1 MKRLAFLI
9 LVVISIKAYAQPSNV
24 VSAWNYLK
32 SGELDKA
39 KNMIDPAITHEKTK
53 SWSKTWYYRG
63 LIYYSMYGNKD
74 YGKLDPNPLQV
85 AYESFKKSLEI
96 EPKGDYA
103 DDIKLQ
109 MKKLT
114 IQFFNAGLGEFGK
127 KNYDMALSDFA
138 NVLAIDP
145 TDTVAIL
152 NSAITATRA
161 GKIQIATDFY
171 NKLIQMNYND
181 SKVYGTLANIY
192 IQQKDTAKYFEVIE
206 QGRKHYPDSLDL
218 LKLEINYFLI
228 TKKSDQAI
236 DRINAALQKSPKDQ
250 ILWFALGNIYDKL
263 ASDNYE
269 SGKTTQ
275 QEENFTKAENAYKKA
290 IEIKADYFDA
300 YFDLGAMYF
309 NLAAA
314 MIKKAN
320 DIDPS
325 NIKAYNE
332 AKAKFDDK
340 LKQAQPYLEKA
351 LELQPKDEGT
361 LSSLKQ
367 LYAHLGMTDKSNE
380 MKKRLD
386 ELNK

>member
-9 LVVISIKAYAQPSNV
+9 LVVISVKAYAQPSNV

-39 KNMIDPAITHEKTK
+39 KNMIDPAILHEKTK
-53 SWSKTWYYRG
+53 TWSKTWYYRG

-85 AYESFKKSLEI
+85 AYESFKKSIEI

-114 IQFFNAGLGEFGK
+114 IQFFNAGLGEFSK
-127 KNYDMALSDFA
+127 KNYDNALNYFA
-138 NVLAIDP
+138 DVLSIDP

-161 GKIQIATDFY
+161 GKLDKAIEFY
-171 NKLIQMNYND
+171 NTLIKMKYND
-181 SKVYGTLANIY
+181 SKVFGTLANIY

-206 QGRKHYPDSLDL
+206 QGRKQYPDSLDL

-236 DRINAALQKSPKDQ
+236 DRINIALQKSPKDN

-263 ASDNYE
+263 ASENYE
-269 SGKTTQ
+269 AGKTTE
-275 QEENFTKAENAYKKA
+275 QEANFAKAESAYKKA
-290 IEIKADYFDA
+290 IEIKPDYFDA

-320 DIDPS
+320 DIDAS
-325 NIKAYNE
+325 NIKAYND
-332 AKAKFDDK
+332 AKEKFDGK

-367 LYAHLGMTDKSNE
+367 LYAHLGLMDKSNE
-380 MKKRLD
+380 MKKRMD

>member
-53 SWSKTWYYRG
+53 TWSKTWYYRG

-103 DDIKLQ
+103 DDINLQ

-127 KNYDMALSDFA
+127 KNYDGALTYFGD
-138 NVLAIDP
+138 VLAIDP
-145 TDTVAIL
+145 NDTVAIL

-161 GKIQIATDFY
+161 GKIPLATDFY
-171 NKLIQMNYND
+171 NKLIKMNYND

-192 IQQKDTAKYFEVIE
+192 MQQKDTAKYF
-206 QGRKHYPDSLDL
+206 
-218 LKLEINYFLI
+218 
-228 TKKSDQAI
+228 
-236 DRINAALQKSPKDQ
+236 
-250 ILWFALGNIYDKL
+250 
-263 ASDNYE
+263 
-269 SGKTTQ
+269 
-275 QEENFTKAENAYKKA
+275 
-290 IEIKADYFDA
+290 
-300 YFDLGAMYF
+300 
-309 NLAAA
+309 
-314 MIKKAN
+314 
-320 DIDPS
+320 
-325 NIKAYNE
+325 
-332 AKAKFDDK
+332 
-340 LKQAQPYLEKA
+340 
-351 LELQPKDEGT
+351 
-361 LSSLKQ
+361 
-367 LYAHLGMTDKSNE
+367 
-380 MKKRLD
+380 
-386 ELNK
+386 